1 MHQKLVLLL
10 PALLA
15 GCITSMDMGEAP
27 EAMHLIGQCFEFKKN
42 AFIYEGR
49 CADLTGFNENSE
61 LCNSVQAV
69 GQGGFPSSWTVYL
82 ENREA
87 FDKKQFDKL
96 LFEKQRTMLFEV
108 PSGTQI
114 TISRVVHHGWGTI
127 GRY

>member
-15 GCITSMDMGEAP
+15 GCITSMNMGEAP
-27 EAMHLIGQCFEFKKN
+27 EAMHLMGQCFEFKKN

-87 FDKKQFDKL
+87 FD
-96 LFEKQRTMLFEV
+96 EKNSISSYLKNRGLCYLRFRQALRL
-108 PSGTQI
+108 PSQG
-114 TISRVVHHGWGTI
+114 
-127 GRY
+127 